1 MENGSTWGTWLAYV
15 AIVVFLL
22 FLLAVFVRT
31 MMLFSTLTFMPI
43 ARVVRRIARLMGTRD
58 NT

>member
-1 MENGSTWGTWLAYV
+1 MESGSALGTWVAYMVIV
-15 AIVVFLL
+15 AFLL

-43 ARVVRRIARLMGTRD
+43 ARVLRRIARLVGRGAP
-58 NT
+58 

>member
-1 MENGSTWGTWLAYV
+1 MENASTLETWLAYA
-15 AIVVFLL
+15 AIGVFLL

-43 ARVVRRIARLMGTRD
+43 SRMVRRVARLFGRGAS
-58 NT
+58 